1 MIKFVEMDK
10 IVTINDQIKEE
21 QGNKNGDSVILINKF
36 DVSPDKIEQFLKDW
50 AETSSLFEQQ
60 PGFITTE
67 LYKGIGKSSIY
78 ISYQVWKSI
87 DDFKKGSSSVLN
99 SDDVNSRL
107 AKYNDS
113 LVISSHLFRKV
124 VAPGIKIRLLIGV
137 IISF

>member
-67 LYKGIGKSSIY
+67 LYKGIGKSSVY

-87 DDFKKGSSSVLN
+87 DDFKKASSSVLN

-113 LVISSHLFRKV
+113 LVISSHLFRKAV
-124 VAPGIKIRLLIGV
+124 VPGTNKD
-137 IISF
+137 

>member
-67 LYKGIGKSSIY
+67 LYKGIGKSSVY
-78 ISYQVWKSI
+78 VSYQVWKSI

-113 LVISSHLFRKV
+113 LVISSHLFRKAV
-124 VAPGIKIRLLIGV
+124 VPGINKD
-137 IISF
+137 

>member
-10 IVTINDQIKEE
+10 NVTINDQIEKEQE
-21 QGNKNGDSVILINKF
+21 NKNGDSVILINKF

-50 AETSSLFEQQ
+50 AETSSLFKQQ

-67 LYKGIGKSSIY
+67 IYKGIGKSSVFV
-78 ISYQVWKSI
+78 SYQVWKSI

-113 LVISSHLFRKV
+113 LVISSHLFRRAV
-124 VAPGIKIRLLIGV
+124 VPGINKD
-137 IISF
+137 

>member
-1 MIKFVEMDK
+1 MIKFIEMDK
-10 IVTINDQIKEE
+10 NVTIKDQIKEE
-21 QGNKNGDSVILINKF
+21 QENKNGDSVILINKF

>member
-21 QGNKNGDSVILINKF
+21 QENKNGDSVILINKF

-67 LYKGIGKSSIY
+67 LYKGIGKSSVFV
-78 ISYQVWKSI
+78 SYQVWKSI

-99 SDDVNSRL
+99 SDDVNSRFD
-107 AKYNDS
+107 KYNDN
-113 LVISSHLFRKV
+113 LVISSHLFRKA
-124 VAPGIKIRLLIGV
+124 VAPGINKD
-137 IISF
+137 

>member
-21 QGNKNGDSVILINKF
+21 QENRNGDSVILINKF

-67 LYKGIGKSSIY
+67 LYKGIGKSSVFV
-78 ISYQVWKSI
+78 SYQVWKSI

-113 LVISSHLFRKV
+113 LVISSHLFRKAV
-124 VAPGIKIRLLIGV
+124 VPEINKD
-137 IISF
+137 

>member
-1 MIKFVEMDK
+1 MIKFIEMDK

-36 DVSPDKIEQFLKDW
+36 DISPDKIEQFLKDW

-67 LYKGIGKSSIY
+67 LYKGIGKSSVY
-78 ISYQVWKSI
+78 VSYQVWKSI
-87 DDFKKGSSSVLN
+87 DDFKKGSNSVLN

-113 LVISSHLFRKV
+113 
-124 VAPGIKIRLLIGV
+124 
-137 IISF
+137 

>member
-1 MIKFVEMDK
+1 MDK
-10 IVTINDQIKEE
+10 NVTIKDQIKEE
-21 QGNKNGDSVILINKF
+21 QENKNGDSVILINKF

-67 LYKGIGKSSIY
+67 LYKGIGKSSVFV
-78 ISYQVWKSI
+78 SYQVWKSI

-113 LVISSHLFRKV
+113 LVISSHLFRKAV
-124 VAPGIKIRLLIGV
+124 VPGINKD
-137 IISF
+137 

>member
-10 IVTINDQIKEE
+10 NVTINDQIKEE

-36 DVSPDKIEQFLKDW
+36 DISPDKIEQFLKDW

-67 LYKGIGKSSIY
+67 LYKGIGKSSVY
-78 ISYQVWKSI
+78 VSYQVWKSI

-113 LVISSHLFRKV
+113 LVISSHLFRKAV
-124 VAPGIKIRLLIGV
+124 VPGINKD
-137 IISF
+137 

>member
-1 MIKFVEMDK
+1 MIKFIEMDK

-67 LYKGIGKSSIY
+67 LYKGIGKSSVFV
-78 ISYQVWKSI
+78 SYQVWKSI
-87 DDFKKGSSSVLN
+87 DDFKKGSNSVLN

-113 LVISSHLFRKV
+113 LVISSHLFRKAV
-124 VAPGIKIRLLIGV
+124 VPGINKD
-137 IISF
+137 

>member
-10 IVTINDQIKEE
+10 NVTINDQIEKEQE
-21 QGNKNGDSVILINKF
+21 NKNGDSVILINKF

-67 LYKGIGKSSIY
+67 LYKGIGKSSVFV
-78 ISYQVWKSI
+78 SYQVWKSI

-113 LVISSHLFRKV
+113 LVISSHLFRKAV
-124 VAPGIKIRLLIGV
+124 VPGINKD
-137 IISF
+137 

>member
-1 MIKFVEMDK
+1 MIKFIEMDK
-10 IVTINDQIKEE
+10 NVTFNDQIKEE
-21 QGNKNGDSVILINKF
+21 QENKNGDSVILINKF

-67 LYKGIGKSSIY
+67 LYKGIGKSSVY

-113 LVISSHLFRKV
+113 LVISSHLFRNAV
-124 VAPGIKIRLLIGV
+124 VPGINKE
-137 IISF
+137 

>member
-1 MIKFVEMDK
+1 MIKFIEMDK
-10 IVTINDQIKEE
+10 NVTINNQIKEE
-21 QGNKNGDSVILINKF
+21 QENKNGDSVILINKF

-67 LYKGIGKSSIY
+67 LYKGIGKSSVFV
-78 ISYQVWKSI
+78 SYQVWKSI

-107 AKYNDS
+107 AKYDDS
-113 LVISSHLFRKV
+113 LVISYHLFRKAV
-124 VAPGIKIRLLIGV
+124 VPGINKD
-137 IISF
+137 

>member
-1 MIKFVEMDK
+1 MDK

-67 LYKGIGKSSIY
+67 LYKGIGKSSVY

-113 LVISSHLFRKV
+113 LVISSHLFRKAV
-124 VAPGIKIRLLIGV
+124 VPGINKD
-137 IISF
+137 

>member
-10 IVTINDQIKEE
+10 NVTINDQIKEE

-50 AETSSLFEQQ
+50 TETSSLFKQQ

-67 LYKGIGKSSIY
+67 LYKGISSSSVFV
-78 ISYQVWKSI
+78 SYQVWKSI

-113 LVISSHLFRKV
+113 LVISSHLFRKAV
-124 VAPGIKIRLLIGV
+124 VPRINKD
-137 IISF
+137 

>member
-1 MIKFVEMDK
+1 
-10 IVTINDQIKEE
+10 
-21 QGNKNGDSVILINKF
+21 
-36 DVSPDKIEQFLKDW
+36 
-50 AETSSLFEQQ
+50 LFEQQ

-67 LYKGIGKSSIY
+67 LYKGIGKSSVY

-113 LVISSHLFRKV
+113 LVISSHLFRKAV
-124 VAPGIKIRLLIGV
+124 VPGINKD
-137 IISF
+137 

>member
-1 MIKFVEMDK
+1 MIKFIEMDK

-21 QGNKNGDSVILINKF
+21 QENKNGDSVILINKF

-67 LYKGIGKSSIY
+67 LYKGIGKSSVY
-78 ISYQVWKSI
+78 VSYQVWKSI

-113 LVISSHLFRKV
+113 LVISSHLFRKAV
-124 VAPGIKIRLLIGV
+124 VPGINKD
-137 IISF
+137 

>member
-1 MIKFVEMDK
+1 MIKFIEMDK
-10 IVTINDQIKEE
+10 NVTINDQIKEE
-21 QGNKNGDSVILINKF
+21 QENKNGDSVILINKF
-36 DVSPDKIEQFLKDW
+36 DISPDKIEQFLKDW
-50 AETSSLFEQQ
+50 VETSSLFEQQ

-67 LYKGIGKSSIY
+67 LYKGIGKSSVY

-113 LVISSHLFRKV
+113 LVISSHLFRKAV
-124 VAPGIKIRLLIGV
+124 VPGINKD
-137 IISF
+137 

>member
-1 MIKFVEMDK
+1 MIKFIEMDK
-10 IVTINDQIKEE
+10 NVTINDQIKEE
-21 QGNKNGDSVILINKF
+21 QENKNGDSVILINKF

-67 LYKGIGKSSIY
+67 LYKGIGKSSVY

-113 LVISSHLFRKV
+113 LVISSHLFRKAV
-124 VAPGIKIRLLIGV
+124 VPRINKD
-137 IISF
+137 

>member
-1 MIKFVEMDK
+1 MIKFVEMDNN
-10 IVTINDQIKEE
+10 VTINDQIEKEQE
-21 QGNKNGDSVILINKF
+21 NKNGDSVILINKF

-50 AETSSLFEQQ
+50 TETFSLFKQQ

-67 LYKGIGKSSIY
+67 LYKGIGKSSVFV
-78 ISYQVWKSI
+78 SYQVWKSI

-113 LVISSHLFRKV
+113 LVISSHLFRKAV
-124 VAPGIKIRLLIGV
+124 VPGINKD
-137 IISF
+137 

>member
-21 QGNKNGDSVILINKF
+21 QENKNGDSVILINKF

-67 LYKGIGKSSIY
+67 LYKGIGKSSVY

-113 LVISSHLFRKV
+113 LVISSHLFRKAV
-124 VAPGIKIRLLIGV
+124 VPGINKD
-137 IISF
+137 

>member
-1 MIKFVEMDK
+1 MIKCIEMDK
-10 IVTINDQIKEE
+10 NVTINDQMVEE
-21 QGNKNGDSVILINKF
+21 EENKNGDSVILINKF

-67 LYKGIGKSSIY
+67 LYKGIGKSSVY

-113 LVISSHLFRKV
+113 LVISSHLFRKAV
-124 VAPGIKIRLLIGV
+124 VPRINKD
-137 IISF
+137 

>member
-21 QGNKNGDSVILINKF
+21 QENKNGDSVILINKF

-67 LYKGIGKSSIY
+67 LYKGIGKSSVY

-113 LVISSHLFRKV
+113 LVISSHLFRKAV
-124 VAPGIKIRLLIGV
+124 VPRINKD
-137 IISF
+137 

>member
-1 MIKFVEMDK
+1 MDK

-36 DVSPDKIEQFLKDW
+36 DVSSDKIEQFLKDW

-67 LYKGIGKSSIY
+67 LYKGIGKSSVY

-113 LVISSHLFRKV
+113 LVISSHLFRKAV
-124 VAPGIKIRLLIGV
+124 VPGINKD
-137 IISF
+137 